1 MESSSHTLLNAQ
13 KQAKDHL
20 GIEGDEGSTL
30 VEEIV
35 SPFHATT
42 VQRQLPAKPTPIVTD
57 SVAKPAVI
65 QPGPEGMNCSLLMQ
79 SANAL

>member
-1 MESSSHTLLNAQ
+1 M
-13 KQAKDHL
+13 
-20 GIEGDEGSTL
+20 

-42 VQRQLPAKPTPIVTD
+42 VQRQLPAKATPIVTD

-65 QPGPEGMNCSLLMQ
+65 QPGPEGIQIYEGIYGMRTHTLFILYRNEKQIMLSILII
-79 SANAL
+79 AVEYD